1 MTMARKLLRSFTV
14 ALFIPSIVFAAP
26 GDIDRTFGSNGIV
39 ITPHGSVSEVG
50 QAVVQSDG
58 KFVVV
63 GANGSDF
70 YIARLNANGGFDTTF
85 DLDGQATIAV
95 SPREDRAAGVFVQTD
110 GKILICGSTR
120 SESSTWDFAVVRL
133 NSDGTLDN
141 TFDNDGIKIS
151 AITSADDFADAV
163 IAQPDG
169 KIIVAGQSM
178 TNQMNMI
185 VVRYNA
191 DGSPD
196 ASFDGDG
203 VATAQFQEGAS
214 TSSDVQLQGDG
225 KIVVAGG
232 TAVGSIFSLYSFGV
246 ARFNPN
252 GTLDAGFA
260 GDGTAFVDVRNGA
273 AQQNSAENL
282 LIQPDGKIVASG
294 NTNSG
299 FASGNDFAVLR
310 LSANGT
316 PDPTFGSGGKVITP
330 IGPNDDFPKSLA
342 IQADG
347 KLLVGGEG
355 RIGSSSFTLVR
366 YNPDGRLDPL
376 FGING
381 ISFVRPISDGRIAAL
396 NIQPDGHIAAFGYN
410 QFNATLVRF
419 FQNGYV
425 HSDFDGDGKADI
437 GIFRPIQGASEW
449 WINLSSTGQTT
460 ALQFGASI
468 DRITPADYTGDGKVD
483 IAFFQPQSGYWYVLR
498 SEDFSFF
505 AVPFGA
511 FGDVP
516 VPADFDADGKADFA
530 VFRPTGST
538 WFISQ
543 SSGAPTRI
551 QQFGSPGDYPSVAD
565 YDADGRADVAIWRPL
580 GSTAAEWWIDRSTA
594 GLLSMQFGTGL
605 DKPVPGDYTGDGR
618 ADVAVWR
625 PSTGEWFVVR
635 SEDNSFYGFPFG
647 APGDVVAPGDYD
659 GDRKF
664 DATVFRPTSATWFVG
679 RTTAGTQIV
688 QFGTSGDRPVANAF
702 IIP

>member
-1 MTMARKLLRSFTV
+1 MTLKLLRTFSA
-14 ALFIPSIVFAAP
+14 ALFISSIAIAAP
-26 GDIDRTFGSNGIV
+26 GDIDRTFGSNGIL

-50 QAVVQSDG
+50 QSVVQSDG
-58 KFVVV
+58 KFIVV
-63 GANGSDF
+63 GANAGDF
-70 YIARLNANGGFDTTF
+70 YVARLSPNGVFDATF

-95 SPREDRAAGVFVQTD
+95 SPRDDRASGVFIQSD

-133 NSDGTLDN
+133 NSDGSLD
-141 TFDNDGIKIS
+141 TSFDSDGIKIT

-178 TNQMNMI
+178 TSQMNMI
-185 VVRYNA
+185 VVRYNT

-196 ASFDGDG
+196 MSFDGDG
-203 VATAQFQEGAS
+203 IATAQFQEGAS
-214 TSSDVQLQGDG
+214 TSADVRLQADG
-225 KIVVAGG
+225 KIVVAGA
-232 TAVGSIFSLYSFGV
+232 TAVGSIFSLNSFGV
-246 ARFNPN
+246 ARFNSN
-252 GTLDAGFA
+252 GTLDSGFA
-260 GDGTAFVDVRNGA
+260 GDGTAFIDVRNGA
-273 AQQNSAENL
+273 AQQNAAENL
-282 LIQPDGKIVASG
+282 LIQPDGKIVVSG

-299 FASGNDFAVLR
+299 FGAGNDFAVLR
-310 LSANGT
+310 LNTNGT
-316 PDPTFGSGGKVITP
+316 LDPTFGTGGKVITS
-330 IGPNDDFPKSLA
+330 IGPNDDFVKSLA

-355 RIGSSSFTLVR
+355 RTGSSSSFTLVR
-366 YNPDGRLDPL
+366 YKTNGSLDPL

-381 ISFVRPISDGRIAAL
+381 ISFVRPISGGRILSL
-396 NIQPDGHIAAFGYN
+396 NVQTDGHITAFGYN
-410 QFNATLVRF
+410 QFDATLVRF

-425 HSDFDGDGKADI
+425 NSDFDGDGKTDI

-449 WINLSSTGQTT
+449 WINQSSTGQTT

-551 QQFGSPGDYPSVAD
+551 QQFGSPGDYPAVAD
-565 YDADGRADVAIWRPL
+565 YDADGRADVAIWRL
-580 GSTAAEWWIDRSTA
+580 VDANAAEWWIDRSTS

-625 PSTGEWFVVR
+625 PSTGEWFIVR

-664 DATVFRPTSATWFVG
+664 DATVFRPPSATWFLA

-688 QFGTSGDRPVANAF
+688 QFGASGDRPVANAF
-702 IIP
+702 VIQ